1 MNHYSNSGGEES
13 ESLYL
18 RCKPGDVAPL
28 VLISGDPARVDRTAA
43 LLNRARHVR
52 HNREFAVVTGE
63 YGGVPVTVVSG
74 GIGAP
79 STAIALHELASLGA
93 RVVVRIGTMMGV
105 GAPLGSVVVPTGAAR
120 FEGTSPRYLPLAY
133 PAIPDWSLTHCL
145 AEAGQAAG
153 LDVRLG
159 VTATYDAFYPDMAP
173 SLIGAGTLDLSEV
186 QRAGVLSLD
195 METSLVFVAG
205 MVLGLATG
213 AMCLVTVQAEPHRQ
227 LDAETRAGLDER
239 LVQAALD
246 GLVKFGEKL

>member
-1 MNHYSNSGGEES
+1 MNHYSMEEEG

-18 RCKPGDVAPL
+18 RCRPGDVAPL
-28 VLISGDPARVDRTAA
+28 VLISGDPARVDRVAA
-43 LLNRARHVR
+43 LLEGARHVR
-52 HNREFAVVTGE
+52 HNREFAVATGRHR
-63 YGGVPVTVVSG
+63 GVLVTVVSG

-105 GAPLGSVVVPTGAAR
+105 GAPLGSVVVATGAVR
-120 FEGTSPRYLPLAY
+120 CEGTSQRYLPLAY
-133 PAIPDWSLTHCL
+133 PAIPDWSLTQCL

-159 VTATYDAFYPDMAP
+159 LTATYDAFYPDMAP
-173 SLIGAGTLDLSEV
+173 SLIGAGPLDLNEA

-213 AMCLVTVQAEPHRQ
+213 AMCLVTVQAEPHRH

-239 LVQAALD
+239 MVRAALD
-246 GLVKFGEKL
+246 GLVKFGETV